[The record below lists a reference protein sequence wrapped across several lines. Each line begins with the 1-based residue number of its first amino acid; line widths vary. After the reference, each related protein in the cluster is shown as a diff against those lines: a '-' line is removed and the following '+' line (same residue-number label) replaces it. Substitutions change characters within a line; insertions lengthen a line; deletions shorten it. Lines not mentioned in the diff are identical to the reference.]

1 MKNLKASVPVEW
13 LTGSSFNFYARACGA
28 IVAHSRTSDPARISG
43 YLGNSHALDEALAEW
58 AEAHGDQT
66 KENHPSLLD
75 AIRYCK
81 VAADVSEGDTD

>member
-28 IVAHSRTSDPARISG
+28 IVAHSQTSDPARISG

-58 AEAHGDQT
+58 AEACGGQT
-66 KENHPSLLD
+66 EADHASLLD
-75 AIRYCK
+75 AIRH
-81 VAADVSEGDTD
+81 A

>member
-1 MKNLKASVPVEW
+1 MEN
-13 LTGSSFNFYARACGA
+13 RQ
-28 IVAHSRTSDPARISG
+28 SRIAQCSPALPTLRLNWQESKVVNC
-43 YLGNSHALDEALAEW
+43 NSHALDEALAEW

-66 KENHPSLLD
+66 KENHASLLD